1 MLMRCTNVESKLF
14 STNRYLGPALF
25 NGACKAFAYSSS
37 NNIRTSIP
45 WKGLDGKLFV
55 SSRSHCQTLALV
67 LLSQPRVPA

>member
-45 WKGLDGKLFV
+45 WKGLLDPTA
-55 SSRSHCQTLALV
+55 RHWHW
-67 LLSQPRVPA
+67 RIVPAQGACMME